1 MIIRNKSIIKND
13 LINICF
19 ALPILL
25 IYILVMQINFGTV
38 CPLLAFFKF
47 PCPAC
52 GLTRASIYL
61 LTGNFKESFAYN
73 PTAFLWIITIIL
85 FLFDRYV
92 KPLKIKPFPYIFIFT
107 SIITIVVYLYRIL
120 TFTIS

>member
-1 MIIRNKSIIKND
+1 MIEENKTILKND
-13 LINICF
+13 LIYICF

-61 LTGNFKESFAYN
+61 LTGNFKESFNYN
-73 PTAFLWIITIIL
+73 PTAILWIVTITL
-85 FLFDRYV
+85 FLFNRYI

-107 SIITIVVYLYRIL
+107 SIVTIIVYFYRIF
-120 TFTIS
+120 TFS

>member
-1 MIIRNKSIIKND
+1 MILRNKLKND
-13 LINICF
+13 LINISF

-38 CPLLAFFKF
+38 CPLLAFFKI

-52 GLTRASIYL
+52 GLTRASL
-61 LTGNFKESFAYN
+61 CLFAGNFKESFAYN
-73 PTAFLWIITIIL
+73 PTAILWIISIIL
-85 FLFDRYV
+85 FLYDRYI

-107 SIITIVVYLYRIL
+107 SIVTIVVYFFRIYFL
-120 TFTIS
+120 FFH